1 MVGELQISNTAS
13 FGVSTCPHDRRGPLG
28 AEALLEAADRVL
40 YQAKQTGRNK
50 VCSLPL

>member
-1 MVGELQISNTAS
+1 MVGELQISITAS
-13 FGVSTCPHDRRGPLG
+13 FGVSAYPHDRRGPLG
-28 AEALLEAADRVL
+28 SEALVEAADRAL